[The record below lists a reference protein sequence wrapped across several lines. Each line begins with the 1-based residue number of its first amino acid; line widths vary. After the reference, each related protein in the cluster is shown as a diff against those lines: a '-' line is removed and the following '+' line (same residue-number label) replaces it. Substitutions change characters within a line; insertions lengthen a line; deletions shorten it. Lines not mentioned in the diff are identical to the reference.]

1 VIAKLLLI
9 EIKITPAKTKDM
21 KTEEISC
28 DLFFKNM
35 KKFVSS
41 YYANINVKRLIQQNK
56 IKEGILVNIFRSY
69 NMKSN

>member
-1 VIAKLLLI
+1 
-9 EIKITPAKTKDM
+9 M

-35 KKFVSS
+35 KRFVSS
-41 YYANINVKRLIQQNK
+41 YYANINVKRLTQQNK

-69 NMKSN
+69 SMKSN